1 MLNPNHLVLP
11 GTVNLTCIVFNKLIK
26 GVKMKPLRTLLIIVL
41 INACLFLT
49 QTALACHKGGAMG
62 MASEDPLNS
71 TIDYSSGSTF
81 VFASTSGT
89 LGCEN
94 WDFVKNNR
102 MQYLDLAW
110 NKLSEEVAQGKGEH
124 TAALSGMYG
133 CNGEYQQT
141 FESLLYGNYPHLFLE
156 MKEIDSYERAHLLDY
171 EINRLIEVNK
181 IGEKCSYF
189 SSS

>member
-1 MLNPNHLVLP
+1 
-11 GTVNLTCIVFNKLIK
+11 
-26 GVKMKPLRTLLIIVL
+26 MKPLRTFFIIAL

-102 MQYLDLAW
+102 MQYLDMAW
-110 NKLSEEVAQGKGEH
+110 NKLSEEFAQKKGEH
-124 TAALSGMYG
+124 ITALSGMYG

-141 FESLLYGNYPHLFLE
+141 FESLITETTH
-156 MKEIDSYERAHLLDY
+156 I
-171 EINRLIEVNK
+171 
-181 IGEKCSYF
+181 F
-189 SSS
+189 SWK

>member
-1 MLNPNHLVLP
+1 
-11 GTVNLTCIVFNKLIK
+11 
-26 GVKMKPLRTLLIIVL
+26 MKTLRTFLIIVL
-41 INACLFLT
+41 INFCLFLT
-49 QTALACHKGGAMG
+49 QTAFACHKGGAMG

-94 WDFVKNNR
+94 WDFVRNNR
-102 MQYLDLAW
+102 VQYLDLAW

-124 TAALSGMYG
+124 IIALSGMYG

-171 EINRLIEVNK
+171 EINRLIEANK
-181 IGEKCSYF
+181 ICEKCSYF

>member
-1 MLNPNHLVLP
+1 MLNPNHLGLP
-11 GTVNLTCIVFNKLIK
+11 GTVNHTCIVFNKLIK

-94 WDFVKNNR
+94 WDFVRNNR
-102 MQYLDLAW
+102 VQYLDLAW

-124 TAALSGMYG
+124 ITALSDMYG
-133 CNGEYQQT
+133 CNGEYKQT

-171 EINRLIEVNK
+171 EINRLIDVNK
-181 IGEKCSYF
+181 MGEKCSYI
-189 SSS
+189 SS

>member
-1 MLNPNHLVLP
+1 
-11 GTVNLTCIVFNKLIK
+11 
-26 GVKMKPLRTLLIIVL
+26 MKPLRTFFIIVL
-41 INACLFLT
+41 INACLFLS
-49 QTALACHKGGAMG
+49 QTALACHEGGAMG

-102 MQYLDLAW
+102 MQYLDMAW

-124 TAALSGMYG
+124 ITALSNMYG
-133 CNGEYQQT
+133 CNGEYKQT

-156 MKEIDSYERAHLLDY
+156 MKEIDNYERAHLLDY
-171 EINRLIEVNK
+171 EINKLIDLNK
-181 IGEKCSYF
+181 MDEKCSYF
-189 SSS
+189 SNS

>member
-1 MLNPNHLVLP
+1 
-11 GTVNLTCIVFNKLIK
+11 
-26 GVKMKPLRTLLIIVL
+26 MKSLRTLLIIVL
-41 INACLFLT
+41 INAYLFLC
-49 QTALACHKGGAMG
+49 QTVLACHKGGAMG

-94 WDFVKNNR
+94 WDFVRNNR
-102 MQYLDLAW
+102 VQYLDLAW

-124 TAALSGMYG
+124 IAALSGMYG
-133 CNGEYQQT
+133 CKGEYQQT
-141 FESLLYGNYPHLFLE
+141 LESLLYGSYPLLFLE
-156 MKEIDSYERAHLLDY
+156 MKEIDNYERAHLLDY
-171 EINRLIEVNK
+171 EINRLIVFNK
-181 IGEKCSYF
+181 MSVICSYF

>member
-1 MLNPNHLVLP
+1 
-11 GTVNLTCIVFNKLIK
+11 
-26 GVKMKPLRTLLIIVL
+26 MKSLRTLLIILL

-49 QTALACHKGGAMG
+49 QTAIACHKGGAMG
-62 MASEDPLNS
+62 LASEDPLNS

-94 WDFVKNNR
+94 WDFVKSNR
-102 MQYLDLAW
+102 MQYLDMAW
-110 NKLSEEVAQGKGEH
+110 NKLSEEIAQGKGEH
-124 TAALSGMYG
+124 ITALTDMYG
-133 CNGEYQQT
+133 CNGEYKQT
-141 FESLLYGNYPHLFLE
+141 FESLLYGNYPHLFLD

-181 IGEKCSYF
+181 MGEKCYYF

>member
-1 MLNPNHLVLP
+1 
-11 GTVNLTCIVFNKLIK
+11 
-26 GVKMKPLRTLLIIVL
+26 MKSFINLLIILL
-41 INACLFLT
+41 INSCLFLT

-94 WDFVKNNR
+94 WDFVKSNR
-102 MQYLDLAW
+102 MQYLDMVW

-124 TAALSGMYG
+124 ISALSNMYG
-133 CNGEYQQT
+133 CNGEYKQT

-181 IGEKCSYF
+181 MGEKCSYF

>member
-1 MLNPNHLVLP
+1 MISPKFTIFFGLLF
-11 GTVNLTCIVFNKLIK
+11 VFS
-26 GVKMKPLRTLLIIVL
+26 
-41 INACLFLT
+41 F
-49 QTALACHKGGAMG
+49 QSFTAQACHKGGPMG
-62 MASEDPLNS
+62 FASENPLHM
-71 TIDYSSGSTF
+71 TLDYISVPTMVS
-81 VFASTSGT
+81 ASTSGS

-94 WDFVKNNR
+94 WDIIKNNR
-102 MQYLDLAW
+102 VQYLDLAW

-124 TAALSGMYG
+124 ISALSDMYG

-141 FESLLYGNYPHLFLE
+141 FESILYGNYPHLFLE

-181 IGEKCSYF
+181 MHEKCSYF

>member
-1 MLNPNHLVLP
+1 MISSKFTIYF
-11 GTVNLTCIVFNKLIK
+11 G
-26 GVKMKPLRTLLIIVL
+26 LLL
-41 INACLFLT
+41 GFSFLT
-49 QTALACHKGGAMG
+49 TTAMACHKGGAMG
-62 MASEDPLNS
+62 LASKDPLAS

-81 VFASTSGT
+81 AFASTSGS

-102 MQYLDLAW
+102 VQYLDVAW

-124 TAALSGMYG
+124 IVALSQMYG
-133 CNGEYQQT
+133 CQGEYKHT

-156 MKEIDSYERAHLLDY
+156 MKEIESYERAHLLDY
-171 EINRLIEVNK
+171 EINRLIQVNHM
-181 IGEKCSYF
+181 ENKCAYT

>member
-1 MLNPNHLVLP
+1 
-11 GTVNLTCIVFNKLIK
+11 
-26 GVKMKPLRTLLIIVL
+26 MKSFINLLIILL
-41 INACLFLT
+41 INSCLFLT

-102 MQYLDLAW
+102 MQYLDMAW

-124 TAALSGMYG
+124 ITALSGMYG

-141 FESLLYGNYPHLFLE
+141 FESLLYGNYLHLFLE
-156 MKEIDSYERAHLLDY
+156 MKGIDSYERAHLLDY
-171 EINRLIEVNK
+171 EINRLIEINK
-181 IGEKCSYF
+181 MGEKCS
-189 SSS
+189 

>member
-1 MLNPNHLVLP
+1 M
-11 GTVNLTCIVFNKLIK
+11 
-26 GVKMKPLRTLLIIVL
+26 MPLKTFFIIVL
-41 INACLFLT
+41 IKACLFLT

-62 MASEDPLNS
+62 LASEDPLNS

-94 WDFVKNNR
+94 WDFVKSNR
-102 MQYLDLAW
+102 MQYLDMAW
-110 NKLSEEVAQGKGEH
+110 DKLSEEVAQGKGEH
-124 TAALSGMYG
+124 ITALSNMYG
-133 CNGEYQQT
+133 CNGEYKQT

-156 MKEIDSYERAHLLDY
+156 MKEIDSFERSHLLDY

-181 IGEKCSYF
+181 MGEKCSYF
-189 SSS
+189 SNS

>member
-1 MLNPNHLVLP
+1 MKSLRAFFVILLFN
-11 GTVNLTCIVFNKLIK
+11 TCF
-26 GVKMKPLRTLLIIVL
+26 
-41 INACLFLT
+41 FLT
-49 QTALACHKGGAMG
+49 QTVLACHEGGAMG

-94 WDFVKNNR
+94 WDFVKSNR
-102 MQYLDLAW
+102 MQYLDMAW

-124 TAALSGMYG
+124 ITALSNMYG
-133 CNGEYQQT
+133 CNGEYKQT

-156 MKEIDSYERAHLLDY
+156 MKEIDSYERSHLLDY

-181 IGEKCSYF
+181 MGEKCSF
-189 SSS
+189 FTSS

>member
-1 MLNPNHLVLP
+1 M
-11 GTVNLTCIVFNKLIK
+11 KSLI
-26 GVKMKPLRTLLIIVL
+26 TLFIILL
-41 INACLFLT
+41 INACLFLP
-49 QTALACHKGGAMG
+49 QSALACHKGGAMG

-89 LGCEN
+89 LGCEY
-94 WDFVKNNR
+94 WDFVSNNR
-102 MQYLDLAW
+102 VQYLDMAW

-124 TAALSGMYG
+124 ITALSGMFG
-133 CNGEYQQT
+133 CNGEYKQT
-141 FESLLYGNYPHLFLE
+141 FESLLYSNYPHLFLE

-171 EINRLIEVNK
+171 EINRLIDVNK
-181 IGEKCSYF
+181 MGDKCSYF

>member
-1 MLNPNHLVLP
+1 
-11 GTVNLTCIVFNKLIK
+11 
-26 GVKMKPLRTLLIIVL
+26 MKPLRTLLIILL

-94 WDFVKNNR
+94 WDFVKSNR
-102 MQYLDLAW
+102 MQYLDMAW

-124 TAALSGMYG
+124 ITALSEMYG
-133 CNGEYQQT
+133 CNGEYKQT

-171 EINRLIEVNK
+171 GINRLIKVNK
-181 IGEKCSYF
+181 MGEKCSFF